1 MITQRRRQQSATKK
15 EKQQREEQS
24 ATKKEKQ
31 QREEEFE
38 DST

>member
-31 QREEEFE
+31 QREEEFD